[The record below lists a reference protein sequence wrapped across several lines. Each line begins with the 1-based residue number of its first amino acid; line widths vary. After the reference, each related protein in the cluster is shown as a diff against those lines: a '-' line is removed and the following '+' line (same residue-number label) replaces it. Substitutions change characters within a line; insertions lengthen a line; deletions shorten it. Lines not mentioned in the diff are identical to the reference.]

1 MHLIYIN
8 FDHESRHRSTAH
20 SRSAVEMHRN
30 FYSNFSHHGFLFT
43 FTECSIKC
51 HVPFAHLGRY
61 VFFLLVLIQ
70 NAPSCQGIVE
80 LIGTQNGVSK
90 VFPGDELAE
99 LEWAMAG
106 SLPDEL
112 PDAELIRSP
121 HGELYRVQVSK
132 TEPILPKQINNPTP
146 AVALADPTPWAEA
159 YKEQQK
165 YGNLALIAIG
175 LAVLFASIGA
185 PQMLIVAAGLA
196 GIGSF
201 ILNRRK
207 RKEVIDIKEFSGYD
221 VTEERRDFKTTNR
234 LLGGAAFVIII
245 GYIIVAILVALA
257 FIALIEGLFSW

>member
-1 MHLIYIN
+1 MLDKSAM
-8 FDHESRHRSTAH
+8 FRSPTL
-20 SRSAVEMHRN
+20 VVMC
-30 FYSNFSHHGFLFT
+30 FLFAG
-43 FTECSIKC
+43 CSIQKRTLMPGY
-51 HVPFAHLGRY
+51 H
-61 VFFLLVLIQ
+61 
-70 NAPSCQGIVE
+70 VE

-90 VFPGDELAE
+90 AVFPGDELAE